1 MITHGLV
8 MSRSRMYSNKLVT
21 KQQIRGRRWLL
32 KRLAL
37 KQSKQEAIAMAMA
50 AAVMDE
56 LGGTGHCCWAWP
68 AVQGYDRMRIDAAG
82 RQSFSLALLGCTSD
96 PSVLPSPT
104 AAST

>member
-1 MITHGLV
+1 
-8 MSRSRMYSNKLVT
+8 MYSNKLVT

-37 KQSKQEAIAMAMA
+37 KHSKQEAIAMAMV

-82 RQSFSLALLGCTSD
+82 RQSLFGFAWVHLRSVR
-96 PSVLPSPT
+96 PSI
-104 AAST
+104 ADCR